1 MGSRLSRRGLLASLP
16 VLPAALR
23 AQFTTDVK
31 VVNLFAN
38 VRDKKDQIVRGLT
51 KTDFLLDEEGKPQEV
66 RYFSAESNLPLIVGL
81 LVDTSGSTRFVLPDE
96 RAASEQFLRQVLRPK
111 EDRAFVIHF
120 DNEVELLQDLTGS
133 REALEQALAELQTP
147 TFQRRG
153 GYGGGYPGGG
163 GGRYP
168 GGGRQGRGGGGG
180 GGGRGGTSL
189 YDAVFLGADEIMK
202 KETGRK
208 ALILLSDGE
217 DNGSRLPLSQAI
229 ESAQRADTLVYTI
242 LFSDRDFDMA
252 PIRAAARRGG
262 FDLPD
267 GRKVMRDFA
276 EKTGARFFE
285 VSRHLTFQK
294 VFQIIEEDLR
304 NQYSIGYSPDP
315 PAPAGTYRRIHLK
328 AKTRGLTVQTRDG
341 YFAK

>member
-1 MGSRLSRRGLLASLP
+1 MGSLSRRALLGSLP
-16 VLPAALR
+16 VLPAAVR
-23 AQFTTDVK
+23 AQFTADVK
-31 VVNLFAN
+31 VVNLFAT

-51 KTDFLLDEEGKPQEV
+51 KTDFLLDEEGKTQEV
-66 RYFSAESNLPLIVGL
+66 RYFSSESNLPLIVGL

-96 RAASEQFLRQVLRPK
+96 RAASEQFLKQVLRPK

-133 REALEQALAELQTP
+133 REELQRALGELETP
-147 TFQRRG
+147 TLQRRG
-153 GYGGGYPGGG
+153 GYGGG

-168 GGGRQGRGGGGG
+168 GGGGRGQGRGG

-217 DNGSRLPLSQAI
+217 DNGSRLSMSEAI

-252 PIRAAARRGG
+252 PIRAAVRRGG

-267 GRKVMRDFA
+267 GKKVMRELA

-285 VSRHLTFQK
+285 VSRRLTFQK
-294 VFQIIEEDLR
+294 VFSIIEEDLR

-315 PAPAGTYRRIHLK
+315 PAPAGAYRRVHLK
-328 AKTRGLTVQTRDG
+328 TKTRGLTVQARDG

>member
-1 MGSRLSRRGLLASLP
+1 
-16 VLPAALR
+16 
-23 AQFTTDVK
+23 
-31 VVNLFAN
+31 
-38 VRDKKDQIVRGLT
+38 
-51 KTDFLLDEEGKPQEV
+51 
-66 RYFSAESNLPLIVGL
+66 
-81 LVDTSGSTRFVLPDE
+81 
-96 RAASEQFLRQVLRPK
+96 
-111 EDRAFVIHF
+111 
-120 DNEVELLQDLTGS
+120 
-133 REALEQALAELQTP
+133 
-147 TFQRRG
+147 
-153 GYGGGYPGGG
+153 
-163 GGRYP
+163 
-168 GGGRQGRGGGGG
+168 
-180 GGGRGGTSL
+180 
-189 YDAVFLGADEIMK
+189 MK
-202 KETGRK
+202 KQTGRK

-267 GRKVMRDFA
+267 GRKVMREFA
-276 EKTGARFFE
+276 ERTGARFFE

-294 VFQIIEEDLR
+294 VFSIIEEDLR

-328 AKTRGLTVQTRDG
+328 AKTRGLTVQARDG